1 MLHGFMRNESISFF
15 FDRTIC
21 QGGKNEAID
30 VLILR
35 RLSIQSYML
44 FSLGKYSVD
53 NICMEQM
60 SLLGLVLLNIFMSD
74 LEDEAVDLQVT
85 PADRKCQHFGGLY

>member
-1 MLHGFMRNESISFF
+1 MRNESISFF

-53 NICMEQM
+53 ELTITYAWNRCHFLAWFY
-60 SLLGLVLLNIFMSD
+60 SIF
-74 LEDEAVDLQVT
+74 L
-85 PADRKCQHFGGLY
+85 